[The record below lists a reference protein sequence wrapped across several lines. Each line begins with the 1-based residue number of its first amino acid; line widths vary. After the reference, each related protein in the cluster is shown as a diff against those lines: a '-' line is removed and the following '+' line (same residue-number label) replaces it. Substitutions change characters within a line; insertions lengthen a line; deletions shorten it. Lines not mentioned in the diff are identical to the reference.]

1 MYIMKEKINKKTKQ
15 TIFFNLNMEEKNV
28 VSDMTESKQILTEKP
43 TVSETMNRD
52 TSGDENDVNVLS
64 GDNKVDV
71 DIEPDVKSND
81 IYLQICSCSLVFNCL
96 TKDSTAKNTD

>member
-1 MYIMKEKINKKTKQ
+1 
-15 TIFFNLNMEEKNV
+15 MEEKNV
-28 VSDMTESKQILTEKP
+28 VSEIPESKPILTEKP

-52 TSGDENDVNVLS
+52 TSDKENDVNVLS

-81 IYLQICSCSLVFNCL
+81 VYLQICSCSVVFNCL
-96 TKDSTAKNTD
+96 TKDSTAKNSD

>member
-1 MYIMKEKINKKTKQ
+1 
-15 TIFFNLNMEEKNV
+15 MEEKNDL
-28 VSDMTESKQILTEKP
+28 SEIPESKTILKEKP

-52 TSGDENDVNVLS
+52 TNCDENDVNVLS

-81 IYLQICSCSLVFNCL
+81 VYLQICSCSVVFNCL
-96 TKDSTAKNTD
+96 TKDSTAKNSD

>member
-1 MYIMKEKINKKTKQ
+1 MKQLIYVLQ
-15 TIFFNLNMEEKNV
+15 IIFFNLNMEEKNV

-43 TVSETMNRD
+43 TVSETMKRD
-52 TSGDENDVNVLS
+52 TSGDENDVNDVNVLS

-96 TKDSTAKNTD
+96 TKDSTAKNSD

>member
-1 MYIMKEKINKKTKQ
+1 MKQLIYVLQ
-15 TIFFNLNMEEKNV
+15 IIFFNLNMEEKNV

-43 TVSETMNRD
+43 TVSETMKRD
-52 TSGDENDVNVLS
+52 TSGDENDVNDVNVLS

-81 IYLQICSCSLVFNCL
+81 VYLQICSCSLVFNCL
-96 TKDSTAKNTD
+96 TKDSTAKNSD